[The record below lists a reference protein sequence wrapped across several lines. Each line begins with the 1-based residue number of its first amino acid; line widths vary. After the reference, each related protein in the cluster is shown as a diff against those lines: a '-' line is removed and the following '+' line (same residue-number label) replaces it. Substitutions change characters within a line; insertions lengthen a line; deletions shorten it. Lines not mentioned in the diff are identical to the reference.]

1 MCDPSMPYF
10 SFIVSLMLLCWQL
23 GNSIIIIITIVL
35 YMLCPMI
42 IYIRFTSKLRM

>member
-23 GNSIIIIITIVL
+23 GNSIIIITIYCFVHVL
-35 YMLCPMI
+35 SNDYLHTI
-42 IYIRFTSKLRM
+42 H

>member
-23 GNSIIIIITIVL
+23 GNSIIIIVL